1 LSILFL
7 AQMEAKDTSQKYP
20 QDLINVYVGAIDQIG
35 DLCSE
40 KPKIFQ
46 ESENI
51 EKALELAFWTWE
63 RAPYE
68 RHNIAISI
76 NCLSEANP
84 VIFKKL
90 LNSVSDKYIE
100 DMKNEI
106 EKAKKAKK
114 EGNA

>member
-1 LSILFL
+1 MSIIFL
-7 AQMEAKDTSQKYP
+7 AQIEAKDTPQKHSQE
-20 QDLINVYVGAIDQIG
+20 LINVYVWAIDQIG

-106 EKAKKAKK
+106 EKAKKEKK